1 MKQASDHY
9 NPTTC
14 KVALNTT
21 MLIPDDSEYTTEK
34 FLRQVQVAWIFQN
47 LNELHPNTA
56 DRLDTD
62 LAVVTKMTKR
72 EQHVN

>member
-1 MKQASDHY
+1 
-9 NPTTC
+9 
-14 KVALNTT
+14 
-21 MLIPDDSEYTTEK
+21 MLIPDDSEYTTET

-62 LAVVTKMTKR
+62 LAGVTKMTKR